1 LSDAETLAYYQGYG
15 GTANNLLVP
24 KKKEF
29 IRVAVGCIVE
39 L

>member
-1 LSDAETLAYYQGYG
+1 LSDAETLAYYRGYG